1 MIDKIND
8 KSALWEL
15 FWKRYPNEFAQLSCL
30 EAKLGYYFRDRS
42 LLYEAVVHRSALQE
56 NSANSSTSMHSKSE
70 LPWNE
75 RLEFL
80 GDSVLGLIVSTM
92 LWRKDENLSEG
103 QFSQMKASLVN
114 EDSLAT
120 LACQLSLPLCLTVGL
135 AERKAGGH
143 LRPSLLADALEALI
157 GAIYLDSSYNDA
169 QLIVQKWY
177 QDSIGLIESESK
189 DWKTR
194 LQELTQALN
203 RGVPQYMTL
212 AELGP
217 PHARTFCVAVVLEE
231 QTLGQ
236 AEGTSKKR
244 ASQAAAKI
252 ALETLSKMITTKENL
267 AIKKLVHLGEAQ
279 C

>member
-8 KSALWEL
+8 KSVLWEL
-15 FWKRYPNEFAQLSCL
+15 FWKRYPNEYAQLSCL
-30 EAKLGYYFRDRS
+30 ETKLDYHFRDRS
-42 LLYEAVVHRSALQE
+42 LLYEALVHRSALQDV
-56 NSANSSTSMHSKSE
+56 SASSSTSTHLKSE

-80 GDSVLGLIVSTM
+80 GDSVLGLIVASM
-92 LWRKDENLSEG
+92 LWQKEENLSEG
-103 QFSQMKASLVN
+103 QFSQVKASLVN
-114 EDSLAT
+114 EDSLAS
-120 LACQLSLPLCLTVGL
+120 LACQLSLPLCLTVGF

-157 GAIYLDSSYNDA
+157 GAIYLDSSYNDV
-169 QLIVQKWY
+169 QGIVQKWY
-177 QDSIGLIESESK
+177 QDYAGLIEGENK

-231 QTLGQ
+231 KTLGK

-252 ALETLSKMITTKENL
+252 ALETLSQMVTKENL
-267 AIKKLVHLGEAQ
+267 VSKKLEYLGEPQ